1 MNVLLWGVLPYVM
14 MAVLI
19 GGLIWRYRYDQFGWT
34 TRSSQLYES
43 RLLRIGSPLFH
54 FGILVVIVGHI
65 GGLVIPKSWT
75 EAVGV
80 TEGMYHFNALLW
92 GTLAGVCTLVG
103 ILILIYRRRTTGPV
117 FMATT
122 KNDKAMYV
130 VLVAAI
136 VAGLATT
143 VLSVVRRA
151 RGGDLPGDRLTLV
164 PLAVLLLTQDRL
176 HGGSSTGLPGAH
188 PHRDAAIRHLAIHAL
203 GARLHGPLALPVP
216 PLHRLPEP
224 R

>member
-14 MAVLI
+14 MAILV

-43 RLLRIGSPLFH
+43 RLLRIGSPMFH

-75 EAVGV
+75 EAVGIS
-80 TEGMYHFNALLW
+80 EGMYHFNALLW
-92 GTLAGVCTLVG
+92 GTLAGLCTLIG

-130 VLVAAI
+130 VLV
-136 VAGLATT
+136 LR
-143 VLSVVRRA
+143 SW
-151 RGGDLPGDRLTLV
+151 PGWR
-164 PLAVLLLTQDRL
+164 PR
-176 HGGSSTGLPGAH
+176 SSACSADTPT
-188 PHRDAAIRHLAIHAL
+188 
-203 GARLHGPLALPVP
+203 
-216 PLHRLPEP
+216 
-224 R
+224 